1 MTGAFTSQPLNF
13 PAQVQMQPTGF
24 PTSQVFQPAQPFQV
38 TQAFQT
44 TQPPQAPQH
53 RPFSTFLQPQATS
66 FQPVP
71 GAGMLQPQPTGVNPF
86 RQSMLLPQATGMAAF
101 NTGSGNAYLPPS
113 QTAGQPNPYMPFE
126 TPMAQPPSSIQ
137 PFGIPPQSPQP
148 LFASPPGEQ
157 TGNHVSVDVPV
168 RPASTPLTA
177 FGTTS
182 SSVSPPVAQPVKAHQ
197 TGSRNPFG
205 VPVVAPPPVPKPPTL
220 LELSMGRKPTV
231 NDNQPAPLQ
240 PQPTGFDTQASSISS
255 VASSFA
261 FCKQN
266 SLGSGSNMNDAGF
279 NPQMTGTTMTTTTGT
294 TTSESLFSFT
304 PLSSQPTGATI
315 TSSSPSISVS
325 GASAPLKPQM
335 TGFGGLRTFKPT
347 SNFGAALLESLP
359 PIPQSSD
366 ITPEAKGAPALTH
379 TPTSSLPT
387 NLNFGGSTFLADP
400 SHSPQDTTAAG
411 GLTSQPTG
419 ASSVF
424 SRLNGG
430 STVGVGLRPQA
441 TGTLGGANPFR
452 ATMFASPST
461 MGATTPFMQHS
472 ASIPQLGLNGGLG
485 GVPAFGTGL
494 GGNNNAF
501 PNFGSGDPNASKPFQ
516 PAQQAGPSLI

>member
-1 MTGAFTSQPLNF
+1 MDQPLNF

-24 PTSQVFQPAQPFQV
+24 PTSQAFQPAQPFQV
-38 TQAFQT
+38 TQPFQT
-44 TQPPQAPQH
+44 SQPLQTPQH
-53 RPFSTFLQPQATS
+53 RPFSTFLQPQATG

-101 NTGSGNAYLPPS
+101 NTGSGNAFISPS
-113 QTAGQPNPYMPFE
+113 QTAGQPNPHMPFQM
-126 TPMAQPPSSIQ
+126 PMAQSPSSIQ
-137 PFGIPPQSPQP
+137 PFGIPPQSQQP
-148 LFASPPGEQ
+148 LFASPPSEQ
-157 TGNHVSVDVPV
+157 TGHHAPVGVPA

-177 FGTTS
+177 FGASS

-220 LELSMGRKPTV
+220 LELSMGLGKPTV
-231 NDNQPAPLQ
+231 KDNQPAPLQ
-240 PQPTGFDTQASSISS
+240 PRPTGFGGPESSISS

-261 FCKQN
+261 FSKQN
-266 SLGSGSNMNDAGF
+266 SLGSGSNMNGTVF

-315 TSSSPSISVS
+315 TSSSSSISTS

-335 TGFGGLRTFKPT
+335 TGFGGLRPFKPT
-347 SNFGAALLESLP
+347 SSFGAALLESLP

-366 ITPEAKGAPALTH
+366 ITPEATGAPAPIH

-387 NLNFGGSTFLADP
+387 NLNLGGSTFSADLP
-400 SHSPQDTTAAG
+400 NSPQDTTASG

-419 ASSVF
+419 APYAF

-452 ATMFASPST
+452 ATMFASPTT
-461 MGATTPFMQHS
+461 MGTTTPFMQHS

-485 GVPAFGTGL
+485 SVPAFGTGL

-501 PNFGSGDPNASKPFQ
+501 PNFSSGDPNASKAFQ